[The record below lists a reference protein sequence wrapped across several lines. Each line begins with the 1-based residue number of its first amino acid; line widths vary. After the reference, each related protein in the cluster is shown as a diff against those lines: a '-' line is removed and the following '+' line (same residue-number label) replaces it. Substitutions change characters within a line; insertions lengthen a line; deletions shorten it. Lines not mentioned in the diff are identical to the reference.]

1 MHSTKGLTLMRANS
15 IFDLG
20 AGLLLVA
27 LATTIVTSRNT
38 AAQITAA
45 GGALSGVIAS
55 ALGKGS
61 INR

>member
-1 MHSTKGLTLMRANS
+1 MR
-15 IFDLG
+15 FDTFTDVLG
-20 AGLLLVA
+20 GIVLVA

-45 GGALSGVIAS
+45 GNAFSATIAA

>member
-1 MHSTKGLTLMRANS
+1 MR
-15 IFDLG
+15 FDSFTDVLG
-20 AGLLLVA
+20 GIVLVA
-27 LATTIVTSRNT
+27 MVTTVVTSRQT

-45 GGALSGVIAS
+45 GNAFSATIAS